1 MSSEIKFEV
10 VPFEEVPGR
19 DSATQS
25 LILIV
30 DDERNIADT
39 LSIILSR
46 SGFATMTAYDGV
58 SALELARTIP
68 PDVVISDVAMP
79 GMSGIQLA
87 IRLTQSAPECK
98 IILFSGQASTVDLL
112 EDARQ
117 DGYYF
122 NTLTKPVHPKEM
134 LRHVS
139 ECLAGR
145 PVLSDAVMGLCPS
158 PYLYH

>member
-10 VPFEEVPGR
+10 VPFSEVPGR
-19 DSATQS
+19 DSAAQS
-25 LILIV
+25 LVLIV

-39 LSIILSR
+39 LSIILSK

-58 SALELARTIP
+58 TALEFARTIP
-68 PDVVISDVAMP
+68 PDIVISDVAMP
-79 GMSGIQLA
+79 GMSGVQLA
-87 IRLTQSAPECK
+87 IRLTEVIPECK

-112 EDARQ
+112 ENARQ

-145 PVLSDAVMGLCPS
+145 PILSDLAMGLCPS

>member
-1 MSSEIKFEV
+1 MSPEIRFQV
-10 VPFEEVPGR
+10 IPFSEVPGR
-19 DSATQS
+19 DSAAQAI
-25 LILIV
+25 ILIV

-68 PDVVISDVAMP
+68 PDLVISDVAMP
-79 GMSGIQLA
+79 GITGIELA
-87 IRLTQSAPECK
+87 IRLTQVVPECK
-98 IILFSGQASTVDLL
+98 IILFSGQAETVDLL
-112 EDARQ
+112 EKVRK
-117 DGYYF
+117 DGYHF
-122 NTLTKPVHPKEM
+122 NTLTKPVHPKDM

-139 ECLAGR
+139 ESLAGR
-145 PVLSDAVMGLCPS
+145 PVFSDPAMGLYPS

>member
-1 MSSEIKFEV
+1 MSSEMKFEV
-10 VPFEEVPGR
+10 VPFDEVPEK

-46 SGFATMTAYDGV
+46 SGFAIMTAYDGI
-58 SALELARTIP
+58 SALELAKTIP
-68 PDVVISDVAMP
+68 PDLVISDVAMP

-87 IRLTQSAPECK
+87 IRLTQVVPECK
-98 IILFSGQASTVDLL
+98 IILFSGQAETVDLL
-112 EDARQ
+112 ANARRE
-117 DGYYF
+117 GYHF

-145 PVLSDAVMGLCPS
+145 PVLSAFTMGLCPS
-158 PYLYH
+158 PYVYH

>member
-10 VPFEEVPGR
+10 VPFGEVPGR
-19 DSATQS
+19 DSAAQS
-25 LILIV
+25 LVLIV

-46 SGFATMTAYDGV
+46 NGFATMTAYDGV
-58 SALELARTIP
+58 SALESARTIP
-68 PDVVISDVAMP
+68 PDIVISDVAMP
-79 GMSGIQLA
+79 GMSGVQLA
-87 IRLTQSAPECK
+87 IRLTQVVPECK

-112 EDARQ
+112 EKARQ

-145 PVLSDAVMGLCPS
+145 PVSSDFAMGLCPS